1 MKTVER
7 EGYLALQLGCG
18 AKRDKQVD
26 KQCAPAPS
34 MPERACTGLAR
45 VASRPP
51 RALRRCLLTACAP
64 AL

>member
-1 MKTVER
+1 MAVQVVQVKTVER

-34 MPERACTGLAR
+34 
-45 VASRPP
+45 
-51 RALRRCLLTACAP
+51 CA
-64 AL
+64 AEG